1 MICLHLCKIILC
13 KFTLEHMGGGRMGL
27 WMLKFADSLSPLGTK
42 GVCVSN
48 SALESGMY
56 L

>member
-1 MICLHLCKIILC
+1 MIICLHLYKIILC
-13 KFTLEHMGGGRMGL
+13 KFTLEHMEKKNL
-27 WMLKFADSLSPLGTK
+27 WMLKFADTVSPLGTK